1 MSIREFINATGSFSM
16 PKITTS
22 KFDVDGA
29 THSNDATGY
38 KIKSSV
44 GTTLLAFDKTD
55 ALSECSLKSTITP
68 LQSTQSY
75 QQYVLNSH
83 DNRLSAVETNVGS
96 ISSTLTS
103 HATRLT
109 TLESFGG
116 GGGLTGGQDI
126 DVVPTLAQVLGQ
138 GSDAGQVNIT
148 GVETLRC
155 FAVTFGNT
163 SLNETGLLAIQND
176 ITTLNSTVSILNT
189 RLTTVEEYITNL
201 KAFFNAFN
209 AGATITDPTTGL
221 DFDFTN
227 LL

>member
-1 MSIREFINATGSFSM
+1 MSIREFINTNGSFSM

-22 KFDVDGA
+22 QFDVDGA

-96 ISSTLTS
+96 VSSTLTS

-109 TLESFGG
+109 TLESS

-138 GSDAGQVNIT
+138 GSDAGEVNIT
-148 GVETLRC
+148 GVQNLTVNSISLGGTEINL
-155 FAVTFGNT
+155 T
-163 SLNETGLLAIQND
+163 SMLLVNIQND

-189 RLTTVEEYITNL
+189 RLTTAEEYITNL